1 MPDLHA
7 VTLRQPLADDVA
19 AGRVWL
25 LPRPRRQ
32 QYTGRILIHSARY
45 RLSHPSLGAEATP
58 NQPGMAFG
66 AIVGS
71 AVLDAWVPVVAG
83 YQPFWD
89 AWQSGQ
95 AFIDSDS
102 GVSRYWPAWTPRDPN
117 RGWVDCTDQVPE
129 PEGWAV
135 TLTQPATTWDRC
147 PVCWTDGEP
156 CSLCDSAGSCPPI
169 GDVRGFGG
177 LWRWKPP
184 TGCRR

>member
-71 AVLDAWVPVVAG
+71 AVLDWVPVATDHAG
-83 YQPFWD
+83 FRSQWETGD
-89 AWQSGQ
+89 
-95 AFIDSDS
+95 AFIDTLE
-102 GVSRYWPAWTPRDPN
+102 GVRYWLAWEQHNPN
-117 RGWVDCTDQVPE
+117 RPWVDCSDQVDGTDP
-129 PEGWAV
+129 WV
-135 TLTQPATTWDRC
+135 QVFTHPAPTWDRC
-147 PVCWTDGEP
+147 PVCWGDGEP
-156 CSLCDSAGSCPPI
+156 CAVCDSAGSCPPI

-177 LWRWKPP
+177 LWRWKAP